1 MNLNQTPMLITG
13 VCLAAYWAR
22 VLRMAA
28 KTRLQTGNAANLFP
42 AEALGRALRIIWFP
56 CVGLWIAAP
65 FLAITARS
73 RITTPLQIPPVLSWS
88 AAAMVLSCLVASW
101 ICWKQMGRSWRMGI
115 NPEEKTQLVVS
126 GPYAYVRHP
135 IYAISTV
142 MAGASVLAVPSAL
155 MLGAVLV
162 HMTLLQWE
170 SRREERYLLSI
181 HGEAYRLYCQTAGRF
196 VPRLWRH
203 PPA

>member
-1 MNLNQTPMLITG
+1 MTLNQPPMLITG

-28 KTRLQTGNAANLFP
+28 KTRRQTGNAANLFP
-42 AEALGRALRIIWFP
+42 AETLGRALRIIWFP

-65 FLAITARS
+65 FLAIGTRGWL
-73 RITTPLQIPPVLSWS
+73 ITPLQISPIVSWT
-88 AAAMVLSCLVASW
+88 AAVMVFSCLAASW
-101 ICWKQMGRSWRMGI
+101 ICWRQMGRSWRMGI
-115 NPEEKTQLVVS
+115 NPHEKTQLIVT

-142 MAGASVLAVPSAL
+142 MAGASLLAVPSAI
-155 MLGAVLV
+155 MLVAVMV
-162 HMTLLQWE
+162 HMALLQWE
-170 SRREERYLLSI
+170 SRREEQHLLSI

-196 VPRLWRH
+196 VPRLRRH
-203 PPA
+203 PQA